1 MPPRTS
7 SPNTSKRIT
16 RSSRR
21 SVASYRRPR
30 VDPNDNGYLHL
41 AGRGTGAC
49 RRMSDMMIASIVVGG
64 LNVVLASVLLFV
76 YRGGYVRTKAPFT
89 LALILFATARSRVRF
104 LGHVVPRGGTTR
116 SGLPDDE
123 PGRLGKVFALPW
135 PYGETGPPKPELSAT
150 PPLNLHKPRSL
161 SAGP

>member
-49 RRMSDMMIASIVVGG
+49 RPMSDMMIASIVVGG
-64 LNVVLASVLLFV
+64 LNVVLASGLLFV
-76 YRGGYVRTKAPFT
+76 YRGVYVRTKAPFT
-89 LALILFATARSRVRF
+89 LALLLFATASLVQNAIAKRRRARVKGAFVR
-104 LGHVVPRGGTTR
+104 T
-116 SGLPDDE
+116 
-123 PGRLGKVFALPW
+123 
-135 PYGETGPPKPELSAT
+135 
-150 PPLNLHKPRSL
+150 
-161 SAGP
+161 

>member
-49 RRMSDMMIASIVVGG
+49 RPMSDMMIASIVVGG
-64 LNVVLASVLLFV
+64 LNVVLASGPLFV
-76 YRGGYVRTKAPFT
+76 YRGVDVLTNAPFT
-89 LALILFATARSRVRF
+89 LPLLLFAPAVLAQHEIVDHS
-104 LGHVVPRGGTTR
+104 
-116 SGLPDDE
+116 
-123 PGRLGKVFALPW
+123 
-135 PYGETGPPKPELSAT
+135 
-150 PPLNLHKPRSL
+150 
-161 SAGP
+161 